1 MRLLRYAVLSLLLLI
16 VSSAAW
22 SFEIPALKAH
32 VNDYAG
38 VLNEQTSSSIKDASA
53 ALEKKEGTQVVV
65 LTIKDMGDAADI
77 KEYANKVF
85 VAWGLGQK
93 GVDNGV
99 LIVLALKERMVRIEV
114 GKGLEEYLTDAGS
127 AQIIRLAKASL
138 SKGDY
143 NSGLLQI
150 SQEVQNAVSGK
161 FVPSPAVSPQQAQP
175 HKSAPWVEKTAA
187 VVNTIFFSALGL
199 CILWVFWTHSR
210 EPKKSKQK
218 VDDENQSPP
227 SPGTTPR
234 VVKTWG
240 PDEFKKTDSNRYS
253 RPKAV
258 LSKSDRIAMGI
269 TAAAATSAAIATSN
283 KRRSD
288 DHYNQESSWSP
299 SYDSSS
305 SSSSS
310 SDCCSGGGGDSGG
323 GGSDSSF

>member
-1 MRLLRYAVLSLLLLI
+1 MRLLQYAVLSLLLLI
-16 VSSAAW
+16 VSSIAW
-22 SFEIPALKAH
+22 SFEIPALKTH

-38 VLNEQTSSSIKDASA
+38 ILSEQNVSSIEQSSA

-65 LTIKDMGDAADI
+65 LTVKDMGDAADI

-85 VAWGLGQK
+85 VSWGLGQK
-93 GVDNGV
+93 DVDNGV

-127 AQIIRLAKASL
+127 AQIIRSARAPL
-138 SKGDY
+138 SKGDF

-150 SQEVQNAVSGK
+150 SQQVQNAVSGK
-161 FVPSPAVSPQQAQP
+161 FVPSPAVSPQQTQP

-187 VVNTIFFSALGL
+187 VVNTTFFSVLGL
-199 CILWVFWTHSR
+199 GILWVFWALNR
-210 EPKKSKQK
+210 EPKRNKQK
-218 VDDENQSPP
+218 VDENQSSP
-227 SPGTTPR
+227 SSGTTR

-240 PDEFKKTDSNRYS
+240 PDEFKNTDSNRYS

-269 TAAAATSAAIATSN
+269 TAAAATSAATTVLS

-288 DHYNQESSWSP
+288 ETRQESSWSP